1 MKSKSKKSRSKQMW
15 LFILKCLCRT
25 RKTACISQTS
35 QKHQNLL
42 AFSIYH
48 IKLCIVLGC
57 FHVCM
62 NPYLIYSTKK
72 VIRTTSLKYDTN
84 IFPHIF
90 LQFHSITQ
98 LCSLF
103 FFFFFSE
110 IFLVKIIKLFQPSLA
125 FSSLFLSLR
134 VLSVSH

>member
-1 MKSKSKKSRSKQMW
+1 MW

-103 FFFFFSE
+103 FFFFFRNFSCKNY
-110 IFLVKIIKLFQPSLA
+110 KIIPALFGL
-125 FSSLFLSLR
+125 LLSLP
-134 VLSVSH
+134 VSPRTFCLPLRQQLEGNCL